1 LTAVVLIPATS
12 DPAHGSVM
20 ARHILFS
27 PLKTGPTILC
37 YISLLAYLMIGG
49 RPIVFPANKAV

>member
-1 LTAVVLIPATS
+1 LIPATS
-12 DPAHGSVM
+12 DPAHGSVI

-37 YISLLAYLMIGG
+37 YNYFEPYFMMGG
-49 RPIVFPANKAV
+49 SPVIIY